1 VITFAIHF
9 QQQSLKLTKIAG
21 SLLNTKSWAEET
33 KGQKEEKSA
42 LVHMVTQDQKDQR
55 RKQ

>member
-1 VITFAIHF
+1 MLI
-9 QQQSLKLTKIAG
+9 KIAG